1 LKLSSR
7 QQKII
12 DIISEKEPIR
22 SIDIADIIGVSQ
34 STIRADLAILTSMGI
49 VDGKQNQGYFYKNI
63 SKGEIQKNLKEI
75 KVKDIM
81 KEGITVKE
89 NESVYDA
96 SIKMILQDV
105 SSLYVLNEKGSLV
118 GVLSRK
124 DLLKSAIVKGT
135 DSSKIPISLA
145 MTKQPL
151 YKVTKE
157 DNIELASKIIV
168 EKEIDGLPVVEV
180 IDGNEKLIGRIT
192 KTNISEIFVS
202 LIER

>member
-1 LKLSSR
+1 MKLSSR

-180 IDGNEKLIGRIT
+180 IDGNEKLVGRIT